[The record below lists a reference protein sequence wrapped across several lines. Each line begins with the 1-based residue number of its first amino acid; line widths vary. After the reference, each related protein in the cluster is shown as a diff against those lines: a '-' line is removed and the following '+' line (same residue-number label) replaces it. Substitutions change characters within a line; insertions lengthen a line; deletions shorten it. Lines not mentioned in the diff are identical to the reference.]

1 METYNARVPKGFRAR
16 LRQLRGH
23 LMAAGCDDVAPG
35 LVLDELVR
43 ARLELLEVIAD
54 GKAGSR

>member
-1 METYNARVPKGFRAR
+1 MEPFNARVPRGFRER
-16 LRQLRGH
+16 LRKLRGH
-23 LMAAGCDDVAPG
+23 LMAAGSDAVAPG

-54 GKAGSR
+54 GKAGR